1 MTEYLANPAAA
12 REWCEHQRGLGK
24 SIGYVPTMGALH
36 DGHLTLV
43 DRSCAENDVT
53 CVSIFVNPLQFNNP
67 QDLEEYPQNIEQDL
81 KFLTQRHCNM
91 TYSGKLE
98 DFFPGEDDITKIKP
112 SFVASAIVGLEA
124 DHRPGH
130 LEGVQ
135 AIVEKLFSTVGPCR
149 AYFGEKDFQQC
160 FLVREIAAWIEN
172 IEIVVCP
179 TIREESGL
187 AMSSRNQR
195 LSADGKKLAQHLYKA
210 LLAADK
216 AYCAGQSQPA
226 ELEKLMRNVLAVEGI
241 NIEYTAI
248 RATNSWTATT
258 PHEPV
263 EPAQALVAVTIEG
276 VRLIDNMGLGLATSR
291 TRD

>member
-1 MTEYLANPAAA
+1 MTEYLADPAAA
-12 REWCEHQRGLGK
+12 REWCERERNLGK

-36 DGHLTLV
+36 DGHLSLV
-43 DRSCAENDVT
+43 DRSRSENDVT

-67 QDLEEYPQNIEQDL
+67 QDLEKYPQNIEQDL
-81 KFLTQRHCNM
+81 KFLGERHCNM

-98 DFFPGEDDITKIKP
+98 DFFPGEGDITKIKP
-112 SFVASAIVGLEA
+112 SFVASAIAGLEA

-135 AIVEKLFSTVGPCR
+135 AIVEKLFKTVGPCR

-179 TIREESGL
+179 TIREASGL

-195 LSADGKKLAQHLYKA
+195 LSADGRKLAQNLYKA
-210 LLAADK
+210 LASADK
-216 AYCAGQSQPA
+216 AYRAGLCLPD
-226 ELEKLMRNVLAVEGI
+226 ELEKLMHNVLDIEGI
-241 NIEYTAI
+241 DIEYTAI

-258 PHEPV
+258 PQKPV
-263 EPAQALVAVTIEG
+263 EPAQALVAATIEG
-276 VRLIDNMGLGLATSR
+276 VRLIDNMGLGTAASR
-291 TRD
+291 IGN